1 MKRLIT
7 SCLWGMF
14 FIMLGFAQTQEG
26 RGTWYDTESKGLS
39 ASHSNLPFGTRVRIT
54 NLQNDRQVIVTIDNR
69 IADTPN
75 RIVDISRAA
84 ADNLGMNPRGTT
96 PVRLEVLAR
105 RQTDTPVPTEIAV
118 VPPPEPTVNQPASSP
133 TPPQTVGIEVKSDP
147 SQGNPGMVNQTI
159 ITFNGMPGY
168 SQNEGS
174 ASLTPAPSL
183 TSSGGRQVPMMP
195 EPVATAQEV
204 PVPIPFQPEPVL
216 RSPEPVVVAP
226 QPMIM
231 QPSIIAPVVV
241 PPVVVPPVL
250 APPVLAEPILTPPV
264 LAEPVLTPPVLA
276 EPVLT
281 PPVVAEPILSP
292 PVLSPPVISE
302 PVVAGPITTEPI
314 MSPPLVSPMVT
325 AEPMVATPIAPEPL
339 TVSPTYMTPAY
350 TDPGPTGL
358 ITPEPLR
365 VPPVRSPTAPTVVQ
379 VTPRMPDPR
388 SGKIYRLQVGAFSN
402 ELNAREAVFRLRE
415 VGFDPAYELYGGYCR
430 VVLTGIRAAD
440 VEAIIRRVGAAGFIQ
455 VFIREES

>member
-7 SCLWGMF
+7 SCLWGMIF
-14 FIMLGFAQTQEG
+14 VMLGFTQTQEG
-26 RGTWYDTESKGLS
+26 RGTWYETESKGLS

-75 RIVDISRAA
+75 RIIDISRAA

-105 RQTDTPVPTEIAV
+105 RQNGTSEPAVEVVTVPS
-118 VPPPEPTVNQPASSP
+118 PEPTVEQLASSP
-133 TPPQTVGIEVKSDP
+133 TLGIEVKSDP
-147 SQGNPGMVNQTI
+147 ANPGMVNQTI

-174 ASLTPAPSL
+174 ASLSPAPSL
-183 TSSGGRQVPMMP
+183 TSSGGRQVTMMP

-204 PVPIPFQPEPVL
+204 PVPIPVQPEPILRSPEPIL

-226 QPMIM
+226 QPMVM
-231 QPSIIAPVVV
+231 QPAIIAPVVV

-250 APPVLAEPILTPPV
+250 AEPILAPPVLAEPILSPPI
-264 LAEPVLTPPVLA
+264 LA
-276 EPVLT
+276 
-281 PPVVAEPILSP
+281 PPVVAEPVLSP
-292 PVLSPPVISE
+292 PVVAEPVLSPPVVAA
-302 PVVAGPITTEPI
+302 PVTAGPVTAGPV
-314 MSPPLVSPMVT
+314 MSPPLTSPMVIAEPMVT
-325 AEPMVATPIAPEPL
+325 APVTSEPL
-339 TVSPTYMTPAY
+339 SVNPSYSAPVY
-350 TDPGPTGL
+350 TESAPTGS
-358 ITPEPLR
+358 INPESLWVPSLR
-365 VPPVRSPTAPTVVQ
+365 DSNPQAVVQ
-379 VTPRMPDPR
+379 VTPRMPDPG
-388 SGKIYRLQVGAFSN
+388 SGRIYRLQVGAFSK

-440 VEAIIRRVGAAGFIQ
+440 VETIIRRVGAAGFMQ
-455 VFIREES
+455 VFIREEP